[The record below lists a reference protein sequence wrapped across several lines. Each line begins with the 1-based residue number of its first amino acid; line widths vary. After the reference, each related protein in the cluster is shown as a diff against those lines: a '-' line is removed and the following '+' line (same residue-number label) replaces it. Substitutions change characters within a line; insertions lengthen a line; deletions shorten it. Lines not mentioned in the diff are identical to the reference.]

1 MQSEDLIPAETFC
14 ACHQVELSFIRSL
27 HDSGLIEMTIREGTV
42 FLLSGDLADLEKF
55 VRLHYE
61 MDINLE
67 GIEAISHLLQ
77 KLGDMDR
84 HINDLQN
91 RISFYQAA
99 HPSPASASLAQ
110 KNPGR

>member
-1 MQSEDLIPAETFC
+1 MSTEELIPAEPFC
-14 ACHQVELSFIRSL
+14 AFHQVELSFIRRL

-42 FLLSGDLADLEKF
+42 FLPSSDLPELEKL

-77 KLGDMDR
+77 RLNRMQEEMV
-84 HINDLQN
+84 NLQN
-91 RISFYQAA
+91 KIRFYQG
-99 HPSPASASLAQ
+99 ASGTT
-110 KNPGR
+110 PDMRI

>member
-14 ACHQVELSFIRSL
+14 AFHQVELSFIRRL
-27 HDSGLIEMTIREGTV
+27 HESGLIEMTIREGAV
-42 FLLSGDLADLEKF
+42 FLPSGELAELEKF

-77 KLGDMDR
+77 KLSDMDR
-84 HINDLQN
+84 RINTLQN

-99 HPSPASASLAQ
+99 SSSPASE
-110 KNPGR
+110 

>member
-14 ACHQVELSFIRSL
+14 ACHQVELSFIRRL
-27 HDSGLIEMTIREGTV
+27 HDSGLIEMTIREGAV
-42 FLLSGDLADLEKF
+42 FLPSGELAELEKF

-77 KLGDMDR
+77 KLSDMDR
-84 HINDLQN
+84 RINSLQN

-99 HPSPASASLAQ
+99 SSPPASE
-110 KNPGR
+110 